1 MKKVV
6 IFSILFLA
14 VGFVAGYFVGSCQKG
29 DAQQVDAE
37 EIATDVKAKVDAKL
51 DSMDGMDSV
60 EVHSVRVVTTT
71 PENLSK
77 RWTRR
82 LAKPFPKPRNYKQPR
97 SKVFLFLM

>member
-14 VGFVAGYFVGSCQKG
+14 VGFVAGYFVGSCQKY
-29 DAQQVDAE
+29 DAQQIDAE

-60 EVHSVRVVTTT
+60 EVNSVRVVTTT

-77 RWTRR
+77 T
-82 LAKPFPKPRNYKQPR
+82 LDEEIGKALQEAKKLQAAKE
-97 SKVFLFLM
+97 

>member
-1 MKKVV
+1 MKKIV

-29 DAQQVDAE
+29 DAETQQVDAE

-77 RWTRR
+77 T
-82 LAKPFPKPRNYKQPR
+82 LDEEIGKALQEAKKMQAEH
-97 SKVFLFLM
+97 

>member
-37 EIATDVKAKVDAKL
+37 EIANDVKSKVDAKL
-51 DSMDGMDSV
+51 YSIDGMDSV

-71 PENLSK
+71 PENLQKTISEEVGKALKEVEKIKKESEEGQSK
-77 RWTRR
+77 
-82 LAKPFPKPRNYKQPR
+82 
-97 SKVFLFLM
+97 

>member
-37 EIATDVKAKVDAKL
+37 EIATDVKAKVDAEL

-77 RWTRR
+77 T
-82 LAKPFPKPRNYKQPR
+82 LDEEIGKALKEAKKLQAAKE
-97 SKVFLFLM
+97 